1 MTTDA
6 ARPVTLTAVYVETA
20 DGTIMGYIPELP
32 NVSARGE
39 SVEQARERLSEVLLA
54 VIERNRRV
62 STQGTAGM
70 RILRIE
76 PLRQPPDATTT
87 GRSTP

>member
-6 ARPVTLTAVYVETA
+6 ERPFALTAVYVETV
-20 DGTIMGYIPELP
+20 DGLIMGYIPELP

-39 SVEQARERLSEVLLA
+39 SVEQARERLSEALLA

-62 STQGTAGM
+62 SVEGAAGM

-76 PLRQPPDATTT
+76 PLRQPPDTTAS
-87 GRSTP
+87 GRSIS